1 MEKVVYIGLLKVGG
15 SIKKHIFEDAERCEE
30 SNKECVEFL
39 LMREV
44 NKKYNDK
51 TFKVINPQ
59 GKKVETKS
67 TERAKKE
74 FHDNILMVCEEL

>member
-1 MEKVVYIGLLKVGG
+1 
-15 SIKKHIFEDAERCEE
+15 
-30 SNKECVEFL
+30 
-39 LMREV
+39 MREV

-74 FHDNILMVCEEL
+74 FHDNILMVCEELSVTNFEESLSYLDDVYKELTGEMRK